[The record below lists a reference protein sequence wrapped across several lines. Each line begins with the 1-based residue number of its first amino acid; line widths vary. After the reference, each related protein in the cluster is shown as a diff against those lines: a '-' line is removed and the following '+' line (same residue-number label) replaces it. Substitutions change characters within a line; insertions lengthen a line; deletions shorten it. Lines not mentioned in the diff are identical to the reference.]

1 MSAGI
6 RRESWVDIPHFT
18 MPALLHRRKLRG
30 EEGGEAFGYNL
41 RSHEDCDF
49 DVPFLGS
56 FREVGDDGI
65 TKERPVQ

>member
-1 MSAGI
+1 
-6 RRESWVDIPHFT
+6 